1 MAQIIVF
8 TSGKG
13 GVGKS
18 TLVANIGTSIALQ
31 KRSVV
36 VIDMDIGLRNLDMI
50 IGLERKVK
58 SNIVDLTKGLC
69 SLEEALVYD
78 KRTHSYLAL
87 IAASQSDLK
96 KDVNLFKF
104 HQVLTDL
111 ETLFDYIIIDSPA
124 GIEEG
129 FNKSI
134 FFAKKAI
141 VVVNPEISS
150 IRDADRVLALLEN
163 HRIKKEIF
171 LLINRYRK
179 ELSRRSYYI
188 TSPDIISLLNVP
200 CIGVISEDERVLR
213 QNNSGVP
220 FVYQSSFT
228 ITNDIK
234 LVAEKLIDKK
244 KPIHNK
250 VPASKSIWEKMKNNA
265 S

>member
-1 MAQIIVF
+1 MGQIIVF

-18 TLVANIGTSIALQ
+18 TLVANIGTSIALAK
-31 KRSVV
+31 KRVV

-58 SNIVDLTKGLC
+58 ANIVDLTKNLC
-69 SLEEALVYD
+69 TLDDALVYD
-78 KRTHSYLAL
+78 KRTQNYLAL

-96 KDVNLFKF
+96 KDINLFKF
-104 HQVLTDL
+104 HKVLNDL
-111 ETLFDYIIIDSPA
+111 EEIFDYIIIDSPA

-129 FNKSI
+129 FNKSV

-179 ELSRRSYYI
+179 DLSQRSYYI
-188 TSPDIISLLNVP
+188 SATEIIDLLHVP
-200 CIGVISEDERVLR
+200 CIGIISEDERVLR

-220 FVYQSSFT
+220 FVYQSSFSVST
-228 ITNDIK
+228 EVKDVTDKIVGKTKSIK
-234 LVAEKLIDKK
+234 RNA
-244 KPIHNK
+244 P
-250 VPASKSIWEKMKNNA
+250 PSKSIWEKMKKN
-265 S
+265 SI

>member
-1 MAQIIVF
+1 MGQIIVF

-18 TLVANIGTSIALQ
+18 TLVANIGTGIALKK
-31 KRSVV
+31 KRVV

-58 SNIVDLTKGLC
+58 ANVVDLTKNLC
-69 SLEEALVYD
+69 SLEDALVFD
-78 KRTHSYLAL
+78 KRTHNYLAL

-104 HQVLTDL
+104 HKVLTDL
-111 ETLFDYIIIDSPA
+111 EDSFDYVLIDSPA

-179 ELSRRSYYI
+179 ELIRRSYYI
-188 TSPDIISLLNVP
+188 SAEEIISLLSVP
-200 CIGVISEDERVLR
+200 CIGVISEDERILR

-220 FVYQSSFT
+220 FVYQSNFAVSSE
-228 ITNDIK
+228 IK
-234 LVAEKLIDKK
+234 EVVDKIVGKK
-244 KPIHNK
+244 KTIKNNSP
-250 VPASKSIWEKMKNNA
+250 PTKSIWEKMKKNSA
-265 S
+265 